1 MFFAKNVVEDAKID
15 IRELE
20 RDFPREVTDAVRV
33 LTHDEHTDYLDYVR
47 EVKKNPIARKVK
59 LADLNHN
66 LDITRI
72 EDNPRLLEGF
82 MRRRDKYMKAKEI
95 LSE

>member
-1 MFFAKNVVEDAKID
+1 MMSLKMQEILRLQD
-15 IRELE
+15 LE
-20 RDFPREVTDAVRV
+20 REFPKEVTEAVRA
-33 LTHDEHTDYLDYVR
+33 LTHDKHTDYLDYVR

-72 EDNPRLLEGF
+72 EDNEKLLEGF
-82 MRRRDKYMKAKEI
+82 MRRRKKYEDARKI